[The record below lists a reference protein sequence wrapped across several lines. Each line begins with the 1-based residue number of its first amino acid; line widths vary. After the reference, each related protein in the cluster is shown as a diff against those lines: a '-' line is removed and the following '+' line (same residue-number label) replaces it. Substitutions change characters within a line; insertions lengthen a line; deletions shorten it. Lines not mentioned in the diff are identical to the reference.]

1 MKPQLFKLFDII
13 SPMSFSQT
21 TKMVLLYYANRANK
35 ASCAYPSVETIAR
48 QINAS
53 KSQVEKSRALLIK
66 RGILR
71 KDHTHKRA
79 GCYEIVWGNICPSL
93 VEYSD
98 DENRNICELD
108 SQNLPNEIAES
119 AIENSNICDSTS
131 QNLRLEVAESAI
143 SKTCIRKNQNNEPVQ
158 ELVHEPVQCKRE
170 KKSKFSKRKRDAYF
184 DRFWKLYPRKVSKQ
198 TARRKF
204 ETIIETVEPEIII
217 AAVEKQRETIWADRL
232 GTPEEQFI
240 KHPSTWLNGGC
251 WEDEYSPPPS
261 LSDSTPNSSAPLSIA
276 ERAARMIDSRTA
288 ASNFAQKG

>member
-158 ELVHEPVQCKRE
+158 ESVHEPVQCKRVR
-170 KKSKFSKRKRDAYF
+170 KSKFSKVEVGEYF
-184 DRFWKLYPRKVSKQ
+184 SRFWELYPRKISKQ
-198 TARRKF
+198 VARRKF
-204 ETIIETVEPEIII
+204 ESIIATTDPEIII
-217 AAVEKQRETIWADRL
+217 AAVGKQRETTWAGKI
-232 GTPEEQFI
+232 GTPEEKFI
-240 KHPSTWLNGGC
+240 KHPSTWLHAGS
-251 WEDEYSPPPS
+251 WEDEV
-261 LSDSTPNSSAPLSIA
+261 
-276 ERAARMIDSRTA
+276 
-288 ASNFAQKG
+288 SNENGTYTGKYEF